1 MRHRK
6 LRSSP
11 MGRESGSSVSAS
23 TRRNFVQAAAL
34 RLVASIVQESLP
46 DISRHAL
53 RPHRLRSAPCAE
65 RAVTDHLCTS
75 TLRRLIY
82 NNGGSPATR
91 PRARDAAGAGPHSEL
106 GVCNVVEFLLE
117 NWPAGEMLQFFGACG
132 GQGASRRR

>member
-1 MRHRK
+1 
-6 LRSSP
+6 

-23 TRRNFVQAAAL
+23 TRRNFVQAAAQ
-34 RLVASIVQESLP
+34 RLVASIFQESLP
-46 DISRHAL
+46 HTSPHAS

-75 TLRRLIY
+75 TFRRLMY
-82 NNGGSPATR
+82 HNGGSPATR

-106 GVCNVVEFLLE
+106 GMCNVVKYFLE
-117 NWPAGEMLQFFGACG
+117 NWLAGEMLQIFGACG